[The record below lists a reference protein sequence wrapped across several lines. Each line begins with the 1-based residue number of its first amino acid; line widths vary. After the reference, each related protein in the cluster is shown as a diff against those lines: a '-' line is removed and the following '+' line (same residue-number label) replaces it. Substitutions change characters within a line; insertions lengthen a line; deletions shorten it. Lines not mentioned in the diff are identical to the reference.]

1 MEFLKK
7 RLMSEEEKRNKRFG
21 KKKNEEDKSGMKSAY
36 AEMSFL
42 EHMEELRWHIIRSAL
57 AIIVF
62 AVAAF
67 ILKDFIFNT
76 VILNPRTPDFWTNR
90 MFAQLAD
97 AVGTDALRINQ
108 TPLELISIK
117 IAGQFM
123 THIWVSI
130 IAGFIIASPVVFY
143 EFWRFIKPALY
154 DNEKQHAS
162 GAVFFT
168 SVLFLMGILFGY
180 YLIVPLSIHFL
191 GTYNVSGDVTNQ
203 INLKSYIG
211 SVTSISLAAGVI
223 FLIPIFSYFL
233 SKVGLLTPQFMKT
246 YRRHSYVV
254 MLLLSAVI
262 TPPDIFSQIM
272 VCFPLVFL
280 YEIGIIISRRVVK
293 KREKE
298 MDEI

>member
-1 MEFLKK
+1 
-7 RLMSEEEKRNKRFG
+7 MSEEEKRKKRFG
-21 KKKNEEDKSGMKSAY
+21 KKKSREDKSGMKSAY

-62 AVAAF
+62 AVVAF

-90 MFAQLAD
+90 MFARLAD

-154 DNEKQHAS
+154 ENEKQHAS

-168 SVLFLMGILFGY
+168 SVLFLMGVLFGY